1 MLKIVKVWL
10 LSTNILGCFT
20 CISSQMLTCC
30 SVTQPY
36 PTLCDPM
43 DYSTPGFPVL
53 HHLLE
58 LVQTHVHW
66 VGEISKKYLILNQGS
81 DILLCF
87 VNQGFILVCFLC
99 FPLACK
105 IGYYKAL
112 STDAACAK
120 CPPHSYSV
128 WEGAT
133 SCTCDRGFFRA
144 DNDAA
149 SMPCTRKLYTHL
161 PCLRCQQLPLPS
173 LGHL

>member
-1 MLKIVKVWL
+1 MVVINKYFGLFYL
-10 LSTNILGCFT
+10 RLR
-20 CISSQMLTCC
+20 QMLTCS
-30 SVTQPY
+30 SVTQSCL
-36 PTLCDPM
+36 TLCDPL
-43 DYSTPGFPVL
+43 DYSMPGLPV
-53 HHLLE
+53 HHQLLE
-58 LVQTHVHW
+58 LAQTHVHW
-66 VGEISKKYLILNQGS
+66 VGEVSKKYLLLNQGS

-87 VNQGFILVCFLC
+87 VNHGFIFVCFFC

-149 SMPCTRKLYTHL
+149 SMPCTRKLHTHL
-161 PCLRCQQLPLPS
+161 LCLGCQQLPLPS
-173 LGHL
+173 LGHLSAFLPG